1 MFQEQSYS
9 YVQTN
14 FMVKVYAWM
23 CVALAI
29 TAATAWYVASTP
41 AFYMRIAQQPLWLL
55 LIFFVQ
61 LALVVAISTML
72 NKISYP
78 VAIALFVVYA
88 VSMGITMSLIL
99 QMYTL
104 VSIGSTFLVTSAMFG
119 GMALYG
125 YMTRSDL
132 ARMQSVLIMIVW
144 GLIVAMLVNMFLK
157 SMWFDYVVSM
167 VGVVVFALLTAA
179 DTQKIKQLGDR
190 LLADRQTQAKVS
202 LLGALTLYL
211 DFINLFLF
219 LLRFTGNRRQ
229 Q

>member
-9 YVQTN
+9 YPQTN
-14 FMVKVYAWM
+14 FMVKVYGWM
-23 CVALAI
+23 CTALAI
-29 TAATAWYVASTP
+29 TAATAWYVASSP
-41 AFYMRIAQQPLWLL
+41 AFFRRVTEQPLWLL
-55 LIFFVQ
+55 LILFAQ
-61 LALVVAISTML
+61 LALVVILSAMIDR
-72 NKISYP
+72 ISYAT
-78 VAIALFVVYA
+78 AIALFVVYA
-88 VSMGITMSLIL
+88 ISLGVTMSLIL

-104 VSIGSTFLVTSAMFG
+104 VSVASTFIVTSCMFG

-132 ARMQSVLIMIVW
+132 TRMQNILVMIMW
-144 GLIVAMLVNMFLK
+144 GMIVAMLVNLFFK

-190 LLADRQTQAKVS
+190 LLADQQTRAKAS